1 MSDKWTLYYCST
13 GERATKNSW
22 PTEDWAE
29 YMAKQHNYHF
39 PYPQRE
45 VYVEKV

>member
-29 YMAKQHNYHF
+29 YMAKQRNDQYKA
-39 PYPQRE
+39 Q

>member
-1 MSDKWTLYYCST
+1 MSDKWTLYYEDGS
-13 GERATKNSW
+13 RASENSW

-29 YMAKQHNYHF
+29 YMAKQRNDQYKA
-39 PYPQRE
+39 R